1 MDATVRK
8 LHQAP
13 VPYEY
18 QDCHD
23 GILEG
28 LCRLA
33 SGKGVVHRGGKACA
47 LNKVQNP
54 ADERQCRR
62 RLVEHAP
69 DGPGAGECAFMHVV
83 LMCTCA

>member
-1 MDATVRK
+1 MPTCFWEGGSTSRREGVRSQ
-8 LHQAP
+8 QA
-13 VPYEY
+13 
-18 QDCHD
+18 
-23 GILEG
+23 
-28 LCRLA
+28 
-33 SGKGVVHRGGKACA
+33 
-47 LNKVQNP
+47 KVQNP